1 MKPIKRRTAPREPE
15 RGEPESGEAGDV
27 ELTRWNDRIDSI
39 EGEEGNGGAYGRP
52 RPEGEDESGDRSRE
66 RG

>member
-1 MKPIKRRTAPREPE
+1 MKPIKRSEAPRAPG
-15 RGEPESGEAGDV
+15 RGEPESGEGGDT
-27 ELTRWNDRIDSI
+27 EATRDDERIDSI

-52 RPEGEDESGDRSRE
+52 RPSDADENENRSLE

>member
-1 MKPIKRRTAPREPE
+1 MKPSKRSGVPHEPE
-15 RGEPESGEAGDV
+15 NVEAADV
-27 ELTRWNDRIDSI
+27 EGTIPDERIDSI

-52 RPEGEDESGDRSRE
+52 RPSDADEKGDRSLE

>member
-1 MKPIKRRTAPREPE
+1 MKPSKRTGAPRESE
-15 RGEPESGEAGDV
+15 RKPRGEAGESGGTRGDDQV
-27 ELTRWNDRIDSI
+27 EGI

-52 RPEGEDESGDRSRE
+52 RPGDEDKKSDRSRE